1 MPPFPCRKPTAG
13 PVRTSGIT
21 DRCSPLW
28 GFPFPLSAWQA
39 VQTACAP
46 FPRCTERRFP
56 TGKVFQRETEKSSSF
71 PERPGTAICCGRN
84 AFSAKT
90 PDSPRKAHETGLH
103 AAQNRDDRR
112 AESLS
117 ADRPGFTPEAD
128 KNVPRG
134 VPRFSPGEPCG
145 GEKRRSGTGGDGRPL
160 ALSYTGRASGHRQQT
175 FHPGH
180 SERDTQDSYRH
191 PDLTLTDSGGPVLSF
206 RAWNL
211 RLSRGMT
218 EKIIFFPF
226 FLLTVPAESP
236 INPFTPRGSNSV
248 VECNLAKVEVAG
260 SNPVSR
266 SSTNFV
272 AT

>member
-1 MPPFPCRKPTAG
+1 MGGTDGGLVGLFSGQEKTSGRQPMPPFPCRKPTAG

-21 DRCSPLW
+21 DRCSPQW

-46 FPRCTERRFP
+46 FPRCAERRFP

-134 VPRFSPGEPCG
+134 VPRFSPESPAEEKNGGPAQGETDGLWPYRTRGEPQ
-145 GEKRRSGTGGDGRPL
+145 
-160 ALSYTGRASGHRQQT
+160 A
-175 FHPGH
+175 
-180 SERDTQDSYRH
+180 
-191 PDLTLTDSGGPVLSF
+191 TDSRPSTPDIPKEIL
-206 RAWNL
+206 
-211 RLSRGMT
+211 
-218 EKIIFFPF
+218 KIHTGI
-226 FLLTVPAESP
+226 P
-236 INPFTPRGSNSV
+236 ILP
-248 VECNLAKVEVAG
+248 
-260 SNPVSR
+260 
-266 SSTNFV
+266 
-272 AT
+272 